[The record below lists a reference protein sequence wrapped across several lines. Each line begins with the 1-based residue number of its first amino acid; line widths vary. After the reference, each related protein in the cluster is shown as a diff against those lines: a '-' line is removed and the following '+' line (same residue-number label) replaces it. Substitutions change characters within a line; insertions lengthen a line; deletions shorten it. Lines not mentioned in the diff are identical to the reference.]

1 MFSRPGRICVCAA
14 AATLLSTAAFAQDTP
29 ARTGFGAAASGGY
42 VGFGGDAFARIGS
55 AFGLEATGR
64 HTWPGNFQLVLGVHY
79 SSHNVEGAATDLRVF
94 SVFVDPRYVLAMMNS
109 ERFSPYVGGRVAYV
123 RLGSNDGGADG
134 SANGFSIGGLAG
146 FLFEVVPGV
155 AIEGYGYFGGLVLD
169 DSIGISLESD
179 DTNGNMTILQVG
191 VVYTFG
197 G

>member
-1 MFSRPGRICVCAA
+1 MFGRPGRICVCAA
-14 AATLLSTAAFAQDTP
+14 VATLLSTAAFAQDTP
-29 ARTGFGAAASGGY
+29 ARTGFGAGVSGGF
-42 VGFGGDAFARIGS
+42 VDFGGDAFARIGS

-64 HTWPGNFQLVLGVHY
+64 YTWPGNFQLVLGVHY

-94 SVFVDPRYVLAMMNS
+94 SVFVDPRYVLAMMDS

-123 RLGSNDGGADG
+123 RLGSDDAWGTDG

-155 AIEGYGYFGGLVLD
+155 AIEGYGYFGGLLLD
-169 DSIGISLESD
+169 DSMG
-179 DTNGNMTILQVG
+179 NGNMTILQVG